1 MGNKENKNRNNSR
14 TARRR
19 DTARSKSRT
28 RNGAYKKPMSWNE
41 TKEKLKSL
49 RKQLSEVNEAHD
61 RLYEEKRDLEDELN
75 DIQERNSFDIEIKD
89 KKIKNLQREKIKFE
103 NQNKLNQ
110 EKINKL
116 QNEIKC

>member
-1 MGNKENKNRNNSR
+1 MGNNNKENKHNNNSR

-19 DTARSKSRT
+19 DTDRSKSRT

-61 RLYEEKRDLEDELN
+61 RVYQEKMDLEDELN
-75 DIQERNSFDIEIKD
+75 DIQEKNSFDIEVKD
-89 KKIKNLQREKIKFE
+89 KKIKDLQREKNKFE
-103 NQNKLNQ
+103 NKNNLNK
-110 EKINKL
+110 
-116 QNEIKC
+116 